1 MKTKLM
7 FLLACTLLLLCCCES
22 FFESNKEK
30 LDKLVAVHWEKWKAE
45 GKDTTMCIVDFA
57 EMIPL
62 EWDTMVYVWYFRSN
76 DEKGLYEYMNDKY
89 WVENEK
95 CRGNHEEKIHFWKNG
110 RLVYVI
116 DLNMASDKEKGV
128 IFCTDNSFIK
138 RERNDAKFHV
148 NKNDK
153 FYIIRDMTEKY
164 QPEWRYVN
172 ELNNWNNDSVF
183 IFKNTQ

>member
-1 MKTKLM
+1 
-7 FLLACTLLLLCCCES
+7 
-22 FFESNKEK
+22 
-30 LDKLVAVHWEKWKAE
+30 
-45 GKDTTMCIVDFA
+45 
-57 EMIPL
+57 
-62 EWDTMVYVWYFRSN
+62 
-76 DEKGLYEYMNDKY
+76 
-89 WVENEK
+89 
-95 CRGNHEEKIHFWKNG
+95 
-110 RLVYVI
+110 
-116 DLNMASDKEKGV
+116 MASDKEKGV

>member
-7 FLLACTLLLLCCCES
+7 FLRACTLLLLCCCES

-95 CRGNHEEKIHFWKNG
+95 CRGNHEEKIHCLGDAGSNAELGVHERMSIDSG
-110 RLVYVI
+110 RGRT
-116 DLNMASDKEKGV
+116 SCG
-128 IFCTDNSFIK
+128 TDY
-138 RERNDAKFHV
+138 RN
-148 NKNDK
+148 
-153 FYIIRDMTEKY
+153 
-164 QPEWRYVN
+164 Q
-172 ELNNWNNDSVF
+172 
-183 IFKNTQ
+183 